1 MMANTATSTVKTSS
15 STGIVLWTSYVVS
28 GFLFY
33 IILCSALRFNRRN
46 AMLKKYNFTGRKS
59 LARMTNVE
67 AQAIMGLL
75 AELEFPKIYY
85 TSVQFA
91 LFKTYGIPTISGLLC
106 ATKEFST
113 PENAGKRYADTTVLI
128 QEFAGHH
135 PKSERVIKAIARM
148 NYIHSRYQKA
158 GKISNED
165 LLYTLSVFITE
176 PISWVD
182 KYEWRSMNDLEVCA
196 VATFWKSIGDSMGIQ
211 YTGYLARS
219 EWTDGLEFYKD
230 IRTWAND
237 YEIDFMVPAKTNKI
251 TADELI
257 PLLLFYIP
265 QRFRAAGS
273 HMVGVMMGDRLRA
286 AMMHPTPP
294 PAYFKV
300 ADAIFGLR
308 RFVLRYLA
316 PPRPG
321 FMKVREL
328 SDHPDP
334 KTGRLHTNRY
344 VAHPFYNKPGFL
356 NRWGPEGLF
365 VWMAGGD
372 RPGSKGDLYLP
383 EGYKFEEV
391 GPQIMKNRG
400 LEETKAWE
408 EKLMAERP
416 AGCPFAFA

>member
-1 MMANTATSTVKTSS
+1 MMANTTAPLTSS
-15 STGIVLWTSYVVS
+15 SAAHYTAWTPYIVGGILLYT
-28 GFLFY
+28 L
-33 IILCSALRFNRRN
+33 LCSALRFNRRD
-46 AMLKKYNFTGRKS
+46 AMLKRFNVTDRNS
-59 LARMTNVE
+59 LAGMTNVE
-67 AQAIMGLL
+67 AQAIMCQL
-75 AELEFPKIYY
+75 AELEFPKLYY

-91 LFKTYGIPTISGLLC
+91 LFKTYGIPTISGLLY
-106 ATKEFST
+106 ATKELST
-113 PENAGKRYADTTVLI
+113 PENASKRYADTAVLI
-128 QEFAGHH
+128 QEFTGHH

-176 PISWVD
+176 PISWVT
-182 KYEWRSMNDLEVCA
+182 KYEWRSLSEMEVCA
-196 VATFWKSIGDSMGIQ
+196 IATFWKSIGDAMGIQ
-211 YTGYLARS
+211 YPGYLSRS
-219 EWTDGLEFYKD
+219 AWKDGLEFYED
-230 IRTWAND
+230 IKTWAEK
-237 YEIDFMVPAKTNKI
+237 YETNYMAPAKSNKI
-251 TADELI
+251 TADELV
-257 PLLLFYIP
+257 PLLLFYVP
-265 QRFRAAGS
+265 KRLRAAGS

-294 PAYFKV
+294 PVYFII

-316 PPRPG
+316 LPRPG
-321 FMKVREL
+321 LMRVREL

-334 KTGRLHTNRY
+334 KTGRLHANRY

-365 VWMAGGD
+365 VRLAGGD
-372 RPGSKGDLYLP
+372 VPGSKGGLYLP

-391 GPQIMKNRG
+391 GPKIMKNRG

-416 AGCPFAFA
+416 AGCPFAFAR